1 MRQNMERFIELL
13 PMALQ
18 RDLREDALIFADKN
32 VTICESIPMQ
42 ITNRC
47 RELSAR
53 TDSRSAESSTQETEA
68 TGSRLIILRKNER
81 QE

>member
-1 MRQNMERFIELL
+1 MRQNMESIHRI
-13 PMALQ
+13 AS
-18 RDLREDALIFADKN
+18 DGTTKGFARRCFDFCDKN
-32 VTICESIPMQ
+32 ATICESIPMQ